1 MNWRKLILKKNFRR
15 QTTYKIS
22 GTTTNLI
29 LQTRVFVNNRIVLV
43 KNDEIL
49 NKGFGIFPVFNNYFV
64 NITQDLGIFDWAEDT
79 WDRSN
84 VFSRMSGF
92 RNNPTI
98 QMIKHKYQNSFNFKF
113 ELVSTDEVIKFLD
126 EIDCNRNSGL

>member
-1 MNWRKLILKKNFRR
+1 M
-15 QTTYKIS
+15 IS

-49 NKGFGIFPVFNNYFV
+49 NKDFGIFPVFNNYFV

-84 VFSRMSGF
+84 VFSRMYGF